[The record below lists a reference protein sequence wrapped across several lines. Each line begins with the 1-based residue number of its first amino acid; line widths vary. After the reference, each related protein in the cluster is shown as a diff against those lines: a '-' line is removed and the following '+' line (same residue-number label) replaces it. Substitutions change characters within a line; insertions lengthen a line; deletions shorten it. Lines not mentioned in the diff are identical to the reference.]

1 MKYNNNGTATEVN
14 IKVNDTL
21 PIGAVVEFNGSAI
34 PSGWTSIGSGK
45 IEKTSQYMNN
55 SSAAISNS
63 YGDSITDGYSQNY
76 INQMAPY
83 TNQII
88 YANDFKCKNI
98 FDGEL
103 EEGAISTTDGSNI
116 ADSSKTRSKN
126 IIRVEPSKTYTL
138 STSSTTSVQFQVFA
152 YNGGGS
158 FIEVLSNNWAS
169 APYTFTVNSNTYG
182 IKIVLNSTNTPLIQI
197 EPGETATT
205 WVEHKDY
212 AGGGSSGTWVVY
224 DLPSLLISYRTI
236 KTDMDGY
243 DPGAELFDA
252 VGSFYWNSVTGEGYI
267 EGAISLNSSI
277 LQNYL
282 NAGYNFASFIN
293 NYYTI
298 PILTFDNIILPF
310 QTIGSTKFNAIN
322 YWIGGIVTT
331 LGELSIDTTHA
342 FVQQLNSYN
351 SLYYLIKEDE
361 YHWI

>member
-182 IKIVLNSTNTPLIQI
+182 IKIVLNAEKIVSDIECFIPLLGII
-197 EPGETATT
+197 GKGPDIIFN
-205 WVEHKDY
+205 VID
-212 AGGGSSGTWVVY
+212 
-224 DLPSLLISYRTI
+224 ISALRKI
-236 KTDMDGY
+236 
-243 DPGAELFDA
+243 
-252 VGSFYWNSVTGEGYI
+252 W
-267 EGAISLNSSI
+267 
-277 LQNYL
+277 
-282 NAGYNFASFIN
+282 
-293 NYYTI
+293 
-298 PILTFDNIILPF
+298 
-310 QTIGSTKFNAIN
+310 
-322 YWIGGIVTT
+322 
-331 LGELSIDTTHA
+331 
-342 FVQQLNSYN
+342 
-351 SLYYLIKEDE
+351 
-361 YHWI
+361 